1 MLMWKNGRKTLKD
14 NGVVA
19 KQCKVRVNGLKYE
32 KPLVWSPSYQLW
44 PNFLHQAWSLSYNL
58 SSLLLH
64 LTLFFKMSGGWL
76 NEHPNIVHCFIQ
88 TNLQRRFSS
97 PSCFR
102 LNVPLEVASTVM
114 KTQRGEALLVLC
126 HDRVVL
132 LSTYCAVF
140 VQLNQP
146 HIHHIL
152 QRSE

>member
-1 MLMWKNGRKTLKD
+1 MA
-14 NGVVA
+14 V
-19 KQCKVRVNGLKYE
+19 
-32 KPLVWSPSYQLW
+32 YQ
-44 PNFLHQAWSLSYNL
+44 SLE
-58 SSLLLH
+58 
-64 LTLFFKMSGGWL
+64 G
-76 NEHPNIVHCFIQ
+76 EDPNIVLCLIRN
-88 TNLQRRFSS
+88 NLQHRFSS

-114 KTQRGEALLVLC
+114 KTQQGEALLVLC

-152 QRSE
+152 QRTE